1 MRTKPILGAMLALLL
16 ASPASALADDPYGD
30 EESTG
35 PDVDGDGADEEL
47 VTGDDT
53 DVGGPLPESKSDDD
67 PTPPVAAPGTPEGS
81 IVKQAGIG
89 GQVGYGRAGVL
100 ELGGSAGFTAAQ
112 DFTNINLT
120 PSIGWFFA
128 DNVQISG
135 RLSYTYVDAGD
146 DSGSITTILAEPSYH
161 LPFTRKTFGF
171 VGLGMGAAY
180 VSGPGLG
187 FATAPRV
194 GANFLVG
201 RSGILTPSLSYQY
214 TTHETMETETGDGDS
229 TVVMA
234 VSSAVMANIG
244 YTVMW

>member
-1 MRTKPILGAMLALLL
+1 MRTKPIIGALFALLI
-16 ASPASALADDPYGD
+16 ASPTAALADDPT
-30 EESTG
+30 ESTG
-35 PDVDGDGADEEL
+35 PDIDGDGADEEV
-47 VTGDDT
+47 VTGDDN

-67 PTPPVAAPGTPEGS
+67 PQPAVAAPGTPEGT
-81 IVKQAGIG
+81 IVKQAGVG
-89 GQVGYGRAGVL
+89 GQVGYGRSGVL

-112 DFTNINLT
+112 DFTSVNLT
-120 PSIGWFFA
+120 PSVGWFFA

-135 RLSYTYVDAGD
+135 LLSYTYVDAGD

-161 LPFTRKTFGF
+161 LPFTRKAFGF
-171 VGLGMGAAY
+171 LGLGMGASY

-214 TTHETMETETGDGDS
+214 TTHDSMETDAGEGDS